1 MIDKNKPYFITSKN
15 FHGDKEYFYKG
26 VTGDCERTSCSGS
39 LQLSKSAMN
48 ALYFYKKVKLN
59 FTGRLIHYQFAPH
72 DAAVSQCQTGD
83 EESPACWFCKS
94 ASMIFTYLYT
104 C

>member
-48 ALYFYKKVKLN
+48 ALYFYKKVNVSSMKSEQGWLRVN
-59 FTGRLIHYQFAPH
+59 RSQDIDTRFLWE
-72 DAAVSQCQTGD
+72 AAVCSDCTQEID
-83 EESPACWFCKS
+83 NKIIEAP
-94 ASMIFTYLYT
+94 MP
-104 C
+104 